1 MKSKNISTRSK
12 NERGYMN
19 NIARLK
25 LSIVKGTIGGQL
37 GTVGGPLGIIGG
49 PLGTIGEPL
58 GTIRDHWRPLG
69 TIKNH

>member
-1 MKSKNISTRSK
+1 MRSKNISTRSK

-37 GTVGGPLGIIGG
+37 GTIGG
-49 PLGTIGEPL
+49 PLGTIGGPLGIIGEPL
-58 GTIRDHWRPLG
+58 GTIRDHEGALETTRD
-69 TIKNH
+69 H